1 MSKQIEQSRERLKA
15 GIKAAEVHLKDAGS
29 HVESAVENGIE
40 KLDQQRTKALA
51 KCDASRAKAEEA
63 GVRMKQYLAEATDQ
77 AIAKFED
84 WKTDRDIKKIEKH
97 ADSAE
102 QQAVDAL
109 ELAAFAIIEAEVAVV
124 EALRARKLA
133 IEVAG

>member
-1 MSKQIEQSRERLKA
+1 MSDQMEHSRERLQA
-15 GIKAAEVHLKDAGS
+15 GIRTAEVHLKDASS
-29 HVESAVENGIE
+29 HVESAVEHGIE
-40 KLDQQRTKALA
+40 VLDQQCTEALA
-51 KCDASRAKAEEA
+51 KCDASRAKADEA
-63 GVRMKQYLAEATDQ
+63 GVRMKHFLAEAKDQ

-84 WKTDRDIKKIEKH
+84 WKTDRDIAKIEKH
-97 ADSAE
+97 ADNAE

-124 EALRARKLA
+124 EALRARKVA